1 MKIGF
6 IIFSQVEQCNT
17 VNDLQ
22 CEAIQDEECEDVSA
36 TMMINTMMMNTT
48 MMNTMMMMRSLR
60 TWWDDDEIQH
70 DGGIIVPP

>member
-36 TMMINTMMMNTT
+36 TMMINTMMII
-48 MMNTMMMMRSLR
+48 RSFC